1 MNTHKAD
8 VCHIDVGK
16 KRLQMPCC
24 ASGEKLAEACT
35 AGLVVSFCLVD
46 FADASGYW
54 AWFGFISSS
63 FLERTGM
70 VLAQNVKPLICGPLG
85 YNFFFFSLLNCIL
98 PCDFVTLR
106 CVQKHAFTLFLVCLC
121 AVSVYN
127 LRLLTVCVSCKSI
140 WEPCRSSQFDIYYV
154 PTVCFCLC
162 GTFFAGS
169 SLHCF
174 SENCFTFIWMFFS
187 LCWVLLDS
195 LFLEDFLCFVK
206 LAVFS
211 YLLASVVYTTFVSV
225 STIFALNSFMI
236 CACYSS

>member
-85 YNFFFFSLLNCIL
+85 YNFFFFFHFWTAYCL
-98 PCDFVTLR
+98 VTLWP
-106 CVQKHAFTLFLVCLC
+106 CG
-121 AVSVYN
+121 VS
-127 LRLLTVCVSCKSI
+127 
-140 WEPCRSSQFDIYYV
+140 RSM
-154 PTVCFCLC
+154 L
-162 GTFFAGS
+162 
-169 SLHCF
+169 
-174 SENCFTFIWMFFS
+174 
-187 LCWVLLDS
+187 S
-195 LFLEDFLCFVK
+195 LF
-206 LAVFS
+206 S
-211 YLLASVVYTTFVSV
+211 WFVSV
-225 STIFALNSFMI
+225 LCQCTICVCWQSASLASLFGNHAGLPSLISIMCLLSASVFVALSLQVVHCTVSLKTVLPSFE
-236 CACYSS
+236 CSFLYAECC